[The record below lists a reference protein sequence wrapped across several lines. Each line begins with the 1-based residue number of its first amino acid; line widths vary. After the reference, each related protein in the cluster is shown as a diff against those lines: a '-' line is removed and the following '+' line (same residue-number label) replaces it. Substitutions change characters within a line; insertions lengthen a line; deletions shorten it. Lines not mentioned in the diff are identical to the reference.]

1 MMRRILA
8 SLLLLVCTGAW
19 SAEVA
24 GVRIADAAKSGAT
37 DLVLNGAGLRTK
49 VFFKV
54 YVLGLYL
61 PARKTAPAEVLA
73 AAGAKRVLIHML
85 RDVDAAEFGAA
96 LEAGIKDNHSE
107 AESKALA
114 PRLSVLV
121 SLMSEMKT
129 AKTGMVILLD
139 WIPGAGTQVVIDN
152 QPRGAPIAGEDFY
165 RALLRIWLGD
175 NPISGDL
182 KKALLGQGS

>member
-1 MMRRILA
+1 MKKVLA
-8 SLLLLVCTGAW
+8 SLLFLASASAFG
-19 SAEVA
+19 AEVA
-24 GVRIADAAKSGAT
+24 GVKVAETARSGAT

-61 PARKTAPAEVLA
+61 PAKKA
-73 AAGAKRVLIHML
+73 AAAHILAGVGPKRVAIHMM
-85 RDVDAAEFGAA
+85 RDVDATEFGEP
-96 LEAGIKDNHSE
+96 LRQGISDNHSE
-107 AESKALA
+107 AETKAFA
-114 PRLSVLV
+114 PRLGVLV
-121 SLMSEMKT
+121 SLMSEVKT